1 MIKLCEGIMNN
12 DKNIKV
18 KAEKCLTLIRSE
30 KRVGAIQDADTVLA
44 DIIDA
49 VDIEVE
55 GIGEEAIKLVTK
67 SEDFAASCKLF
78 NPNAITIHNKE
89 IAVCDNLI
97 KNADAV
103 FFKVDSMSHGLYE
116 KCKSIAQKANV
127 PVAYIPEITS
137 VKMIEKT
144 AYEMLTSM
152 LVKKEG

>member
-78 NPNAITIHNKE
+78 NLFTDMTFEEYLNRVLTVMRSE
-89 IAVCDNLI
+89 Q
-97 KNADAV
+97 
-103 FFKVDSMSHGLYE
+103 DSRV
-116 KCKSIAQKANV
+116 QF
-127 PVAYIPEITS
+127 
-137 VKMIEKT
+137 
-144 AYEMLTSM
+144 
-152 LVKKEG
+152 